1 LSTGRAS
8 SALRLAASCAA
19 AASVTALAAN
29 ASAKPQWNVGL
40 ESGVCW
46 SGDSLALRRPGFCNA
61 LHADLLLLRERGRDF
76 GLGPS
81 LRLGTARFDDVR
93 LDGGLSLLLPVLA
106 SFPLVL
112 EAGPHLRNFQQPG
125 VFASAFFGLR
135 SFNHYGSYDMAT
147 GISLLAERSF
157 ATGTPSAIWITARVD
172 GSWLALP
179 LVLAYNA
186 LR

>member
-1 LSTGRAS
+1 MSRGRAR
-8 SALRLAASCAA
+8 SALRLAASSAA
-19 AASVTALAAN
+19 ACVTALSAP
-29 ASAKPQWNVGL
+29 ASGKPQWNVGVETGL
-40 ESGVCW
+40 CW

-61 LHADLLLLRERGRDF
+61 LHADVLLLRERSRDF

-93 LDGGLSLLLPVLA
+93 LDGGLSLLLPVLG

-147 GISLLAERSF
+147 GLSLLAECSF
-157 ATGTPSAIWITARVD
+157 ATGTPSAIWLTARID

-179 LVLAYNA
+179 FVVAYNA

>member
-1 LSTGRAS
+1 LRA
-8 SALRLAASCAA
+8 ALRRCAPLLLPTCCAA
-19 AASVTALAAN
+19 LTPLLL
-29 ASAKPQWNVGL
+29 ASAARAEPRWNAGV
-40 ESGVCW
+40 ETGVCW

-61 LHADLLLLRERGRDF
+61 LHADVLFLRDSGGDW

-93 LDGGLSLLLPVLA
+93 LDGGVSLLVPVFQ

-112 EAGPHLRNFQQPG
+112 EAGPHLRNFEQAG
-125 VFASAFFGLR
+125 VFGSVFFGLR
-135 SFNHYGSYDMAT
+135 SFNHYGHYDMAT

-157 ATGTPSAIWITARVD
+157 AAGTPSAIWLTARVD
-172 GSWLALP
+172 AAWLALP
-179 LVLAYNA
+179 FLVAANA